1 MPDEPL
7 EVLVVCEM
15 RDGTFAAV
23 ARYKKLRVVQ
33 DGFKRAEEAVKFMR
47 ILCGMRCHQGA
58 QVKRSDCA
66 SCVDVR
72 RYLVDN
78 DHLG

>member
-7 EVLVVCEM
+7 EVLVVREM

-47 ILCGMRCHQGA
+47 IFMWHAVSSGGA
-58 QVKRSDCA
+58 S
-66 SCVDVR
+66 
-72 RYLVDN
+72 
-78 DHLG
+78 